1 MYETW
6 YKMTTM
12 IQSGLDIS
20 PVITHRFPYLEFEH
34 AFQLM
39 RSGQSGK
46 IILHWSDLVEALV
59 ASVSRKRQPESRP
72 IGRTYGR
79 PYSAISYHHSPLSL

>member
-20 PVITHRFPYLEFEH
+20 PVITHRFPYLEFEQ

-39 RSGQSGK
+39 RSGESGK
-46 IILHWSDLVEALV
+46 IILQWADLRVASGWWLV
-59 ASVSRKRQPESRP
+59 AS
-72 IGRTYGR
+72 ITL
-79 PYSAISYHHSPLSL
+79 LSNYLLC